1 VLVFIAYAVVAVLL
15 ALLLAISARGKL
27 VQDERQVATIHGTVG
42 APMSWFPFL
51 AACEIAGALGLLAG
65 LIYLPLGIAA
75 ATGVVLYFV
84 GAAIA
89 HLRVGDLKGLLNPLV
104 PLVFA
109 VAALALG
116 TSST

>member
-1 VLVFIAYAVVAVLL
+1 MFIAYAVVAVLL

-27 VQDERQVATIHGTVG
+27 VHDERQVATIHRTVR

-84 GAAIA
+84 GAVIA

-109 VAALALG
+109 VAALAVG
-116 TSST
+116 ISST

>member
-1 VLVFIAYAVVAVLL
+1 MFIAYAVVAVLL

-27 VQDERQVATIHGTVG
+27 VHDERQVATIHRTVG
-42 APMSWFPFL
+42 APMSWFPLL

-84 GAAIA
+84 GAVIA

-109 VAALALG
+109 
-116 TSST
+116 